1 MNIIKKHVLH
11 LRGGDEQ
18 MKKLVIFCV
27 VVGLLSITNYAAANP
42 TYTETL
48 DIYTVLN
55 AHPSEDPPNPS
66 SVPPHTY
73 THTYDGSVDPLVY
86 TDLYGTLIGS
96 ATLTIVADDV
106 EGIGGTFEPYG
117 EQDPVRIKIGTDD
130 WIPLGNL
137 TDMGSYIND
146 AWYPGPGNPPYPDSI
161 TTTVFDLGSF
171 FDLSLLEGGAATLTV
186 EIGVEDYWGVEI
198 ETSTLTIVSA
208 IPAPGAILLG
218 SLGVGLVGWL
228 RRRRTL

>member
-1 MNIIKKHVLH
+1 MNITKKHVLH

-18 MKKLVIFCV
+18 MKKLIIFCV

-48 DIYTVLN
+48 SLMKVLDN
-55 AHPSEDPPNPS
+55 SGNS
-66 SVPPHTY
+66 SYLYDTY
-73 THTYDGSVDPLVY
+73 DHTYDGSVDPLVY
-86 TDLYGTLIGS
+86 TGTWGTEIGS

-106 EGIGGTFEPYG
+106 DGVGGTYEPHG
-117 EQDPVRIKIGTDD
+117 EQDPVRIKIDAGN
-130 WIPLGNL
+130 WIPLDDL
-137 TDMGSYIND
+137 QDMGTYTNL
-146 AWYPGPGNPPYPDSI
+146 AWDPGPGNTAYPGSI

-171 FDLSLLEGGAATLTV
+171 FDLSLLEGTHTLTV
-186 EIGVEDYWGVEI
+186 EIGIEPYWGAEI

>member
-18 MKKLVIFCV
+18 MKKLIIFCV
-27 VVGLLSITNYAAANP
+27 VVGLLSITNYTAATPTYP
-42 TYTETL
+42 TYTETV
-48 DIYTVLN
+48 DVYGYSIGGTIN
-55 AHPSEDPPNPS
+55 WQHN
-66 SVPPHTY
+66 
-73 THTYDGSVDPLVY
+73 YDGSVDPLKHTY
-86 TDLYGTLIGS
+86 TWGTAIGS

-106 EGIGGTFEPYG
+106 DGVGGTAQPPG
-117 EQDPVRIKIGTDD
+117 EQDPVSIKIDAGSY
-130 WIPLGNL
+130 IPLGNL
-137 TDMGSYIND
+137 QDMGTYTNL
-146 AWYPGPGNPPYPDSI
+146 AWYPGPGNPPYPGSI

-171 FDLSLLEGGAATLTV
+171 FDLSLLEGTHTLTV
-186 EIGVEDYWGVEI
+186 QVGVEPYWGVEI